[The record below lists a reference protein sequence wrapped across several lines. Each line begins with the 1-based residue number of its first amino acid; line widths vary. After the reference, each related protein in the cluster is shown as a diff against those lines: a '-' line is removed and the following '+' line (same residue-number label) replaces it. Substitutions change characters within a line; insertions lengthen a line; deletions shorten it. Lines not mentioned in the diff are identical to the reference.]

1 MCCAIA
7 APPERPGS
15 KTYTAMLV
23 GAEQT
28 GARHRYSAPQERL
41 VTFPR
46 IVPLLPVLAL
56 AFGALNAPI
65 SLAQDAAPPAST
77 ELKIERAVTAFM
89 SKVNAPGVSVAVSH
103 GPTLR
108 WANGYGLAD
117 VEQFV
122 PAKADTVYRL
132 ASVSKPITAVAAMQ
146 LIERGRLSLDDT
158 VGKWLPDAP
167 SVWRPITIEQL
178 LTHQSGIR
186 HYTAAEEAS
195 GNADVKHY
203 ASLRDALA
211 IFSGDPLLH
220 QPGAKMTYSTYAYTL
235 LGVVIEAAA
244 GQDYVIYVTKNI
256 FEPAAMRHSR
266 VDDVHALVPNRSPG
280 YARTD
285 AGALRRASFM
295 DSSYKIPGGGW
306 LSTAGDLVRFGLA
319 VQDGT
324 LIKPST
330 FKEMTVAR
338 HVNGQ
343 NTGYGLGWIVDGWGP
358 GTPPIPGL
366 VWHGGVQQGVTT
378 NLYMF
383 PDRHI
388 AIAILANLEGQGLA
402 IAELGEQIARIVSEP
417 PKDR

>member
-1 MCCAIA
+1 
-7 APPERPGS
+7 
-15 KTYTAMLV
+15 
-23 GAEQT
+23 
-28 GARHRYSAPQERL
+28 

-46 IVPLLPVLAL
+46 TTPLLPALAL
-56 AFGALNAPI
+56 ALVALSAI
-65 SLAQDAAPPAST
+65 GLAQDAALPASA
-77 ELKIERAVTAFM
+77 EPKIERAVTAFM

-103 GPTLR
+103 GPTVQ

-117 VEQFV
+117 IEQFV

-132 ASVSKPITAVAAMQ
+132 ASVSKPITAVAVMQ

-167 SVWRPITIEQL
+167 SAWRPITVEQL

-186 HYTAAEEAS
+186 HYTATEDES
-195 GNADVKHY
+195 GNANVKHY

-235 LGVVIEAAA
+235 LGVVIEAAS
-244 GQDYVIYVTKNI
+244 GQDYVTFVTKNI
-256 FEPAAMRHSR
+256 FEPAAMRQSR
-266 VDDVHALVPNRSPG
+266 VDDVHALILNRSPG
-280 YARTD
+280 YAKTD

-306 LSTAGDLVRFGLA
+306 ISTVRDLVHFGMA

-324 LIKPST
+324 LLKPAT
-330 FKEMTVAR
+330 FRQMTVAR

-343 NTGYGLGWIVDGWGP
+343 STGYGLGWIVDGWGP

-378 NLYMF
+378 NLYML
-383 PDRHI
+383 PDRHVVV
-388 AIAILANLEGQGLA
+388 AILANLEGQGLA
-402 IAELGEQIARIVSEP
+402 IAELGEQVARIVIAAA
-417 PKDR
+417 KDR

>member
-1 MCCAIA
+1 
-7 APPERPGS
+7 
-15 KTYTAMLV
+15 
-23 GAEQT
+23 
-28 GARHRYSAPQERL
+28 

-46 IVPLLPVLAL
+46 TTPLLPGLVLAL
-56 AFGALNAPI
+56 GVLSAPI
-65 SLAQDAAPPAST
+65 SLPQDSALPAST
-77 ELKIERAVTAFM
+77 EPKIERAVTAFM

-103 GPTLR
+103 GPTRR
-108 WANGYGLAD
+108 WASGYGLAD
-117 VEQFV
+117 IEQFV

-132 ASVSKPITAVAAMQ
+132 ASVSKPITAVAVMQ
-146 LIERGRLSLDDT
+146 LVERRRLSLDDT
-158 VGKWLPDAP
+158 VGEWLPDAP
-167 SVWRPITIEQL
+167 SGWRPITIEQL

-186 HYTAAEEAS
+186 HYTAAEDAS
-195 GNADVKHY
+195 ENADVKHY
-203 ASLRDALA
+203 VSLRDALA

-220 QPGAKMTYSTYAYTL
+220 QPGARMTYSTYAYTL
-235 LGVVIEAAA
+235 LGVVIEAAS
-244 GQDYVIYVTKNI
+244 GQDYVTFVTKNI

-266 VDDVHALVPNRSPG
+266 VDDVHALIPNRSPG
-280 YARTD
+280 YAKTD

-306 LSTAGDLVRFGLA
+306 LSTVGDLVRFGQA
-319 VQDGT
+319 VQNGT

-330 FKEMTVAR
+330 FRQMTVAR

-366 VWHGGVQQGVTT
+366 VWHGGVQQGVTS

-383 PDRHI
+383 PDRHVVV
-388 AIAILANLEGQGLA
+388 AILANLEGQGVA
-402 IAELGEQIARIVSEP
+402 IAELGEEIAGIVSGP